1 MALTVDA
8 TSLQAAPKALL
19 HDHLDGGLRVATV
32 LELADRI
39 GWTPQLP
46 TTDPDAL
53 QAWFTAGA
61 ASGDLLAYLATFEH
75 TLAVMPAEREGS
87 FEGFELGDELGA
99 SVVEGALDGRLLGD
113 ELGALEKVPH
123 PSSTWI
129 WM

>member
-1 MALTVDA
+1 MRLPPGVPVSMVGDGRHETAVGCDEVDGALEG
-8 TSLQAAPKALL
+8 S
-19 HDHLDGGLRVATV
+19 
-32 LELADRI
+32 
-39 GWTPQLP
+39 
-46 TTDPDAL
+46 
-53 QAWFTAGA
+53 
-61 ASGDLLAYLATFEH
+61 
-75 TLAVMPAEREGS
+75 AEREGS